1 MREHNVPEY
10 YIESCQKIKYLF
22 PKAHAAAYV
31 MMAIRVGWFK
41 IYRPLAYYATFY
53 TVRCDH
59 FDIEAMM
66 GGVNAIV
73 KKMKELDKNGKYA
86 RSPTD
91 NSLYNTLIVALEMA
105 RRGIKVEP
113 ISLLKSEAT
122 TFKIDEEKNSLIPP
136 INLIPGLGSQ
146 VAESIVEERNK
157 RPFTSQ
163 EDLVNRTRLGNNKL
177 NEIKSE
183 YNKIFDFGDLP
194 ESDQMTLF

>member
-1 MREHNVPEY
+1 ME
-10 YIESCQKIKYLF
+10 K
-22 PKAHAAAYV
+22 
-31 MMAIRVGWFK
+31 
-41 IYRPLAYYATFY
+41 
-53 TVRCDH
+53 
-59 FDIEAMM
+59 
-66 GGVNAIV
+66 
-73 KKMKELDKNGKYA
+73 
-86 RSPTD
+86 
-91 NSLYNTLIVALEMA
+91 
-105 RRGIKVEP
+105 
-113 ISLLKSEAT
+113 
-122 TFKIDEEKNSLIPP
+122 KNSLIPP

>member
-1 MREHNVPEY
+1 
-10 YIESCQKIKYLF
+10 
-22 PKAHAAAYV
+22 
-31 MMAIRVGWFK
+31 
-41 IYRPLAYYATFY
+41 
-53 TVRCDH
+53 
-59 FDIEAMM
+59 
-66 GGVNAIV
+66 
-73 KKMKELDKNGKYA
+73 
-86 RSPTD
+86 
-91 NSLYNTLIVALEMA
+91 MA